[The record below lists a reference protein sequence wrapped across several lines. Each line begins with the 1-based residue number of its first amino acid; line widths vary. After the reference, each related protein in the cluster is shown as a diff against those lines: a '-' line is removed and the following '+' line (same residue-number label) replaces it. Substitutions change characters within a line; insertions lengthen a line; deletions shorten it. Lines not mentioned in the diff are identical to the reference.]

1 MNRSS
6 NLKNEEDGLYVDG
19 NGTEDWN
26 YSQQAR
32 SGSFFGRHVGPRCDR
47 RLEAGAGFRAGDIG
61 VCTSRESRNAPL
73 AADPAGKHS
82 LRWRLRHSAE
92 HDSTSSGPGLTSEPA
107 KNAASQ
113 EDAPY
118 TELDLASAMRSMGL
132 GPDTIQLVD
141 REIGP
146 DGLLIFVS
154 AGERSREV
162 ESILEKN
169 RGILRT
175 SMATQ

>member
-1 MNRSS
+1 MWTETAPNIGITPNQLVAAVFLDNTSARDGIAD
-6 NLKNEEDGLYVDG
+6 LKL
-19 NGTEDWN
+19 
-26 YSQQAR
+26 
-32 SGSFFGRHVGPRCDR
+32 
-47 RLEAGAGFRAGDIG
+47 AGFSAADIG
-61 VCTSRESRNAPL
+61 ICTSRESRNAAR

-82 LRWRLRHSAE
+82 LRWRLRHSVE
-92 HDSTSSGPGLTSEPA
+92 HDSRTDGPGFTSEPA
-107 KNAASQ
+107 KEAACQ
-113 EDAPY
+113 EDVRY
-118 TELDLASAMRSMGL
+118 TQLDLASAMRSMGL
-132 GPDTIQLVD
+132 GADTIQLVD

-175 SMATQ
+175 SMATQPG